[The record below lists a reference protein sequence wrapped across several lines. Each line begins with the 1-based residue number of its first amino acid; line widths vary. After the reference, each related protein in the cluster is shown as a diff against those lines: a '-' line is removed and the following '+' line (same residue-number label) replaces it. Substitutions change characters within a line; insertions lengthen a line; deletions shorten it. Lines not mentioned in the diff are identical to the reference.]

1 MGEAGVGWHWR
12 QRHIGAH
19 QAGLLQP
26 KLFSSSKFFP
36 QSKGNLTNHGAVL
49 ILLSAQ
55 IGGKGSALI
64 SEKP

>member
-19 QAGLLQP
+19 QAGLFQP
-26 KLFSSSKFFP
+26 KLFSYLKFFP
-36 QSKGNLTNHGAVL
+36 QMKGNLTDHGAVL
-49 ILLSAQ
+49 IFLSAQ
-55 IGGKGSALI
+55 IGGKSSTLI